1 MREITMNDC
10 ILLLGAGIFWFY
22 SLKKEKR
29 EELVRNLSWNV
40 LNKYY
45 TYKIK
50 MTNMMVEY
58 GFLKEISE
66 MEEEDE
72 QELDD
77 NDIKKVEKDIYIHE
91 HEIKENGVISTLYN
105 YDDSID
111 YLEDNLYFMG
121 MEKNN
126 KIYYKR
132 LKSEQD
138 KMDKINPVSK
148 PFMQIEYKDKD
159 NKIEIQNEI
168 LNYYVEGNV
177 ILDYDFVKFIMKEN
191 YGIDILDDYEI
202 IILDENVKMLT
213 IKKNEYVLVI
223 DDEDEN
229 YKLCKN

>member
-10 ILLLGAGIFWFY
+10 ILLLGVSIFWFY

-29 EELVRNLSWNV
+29 EELIQKVSWNV

-50 MTNMMVEY
+50 MTNMMLEY
-58 GFLKEISE
+58 GVLKQVEE
-66 MEEEDE
+66 DDDFEDEEEEEEDRE
-72 QELDD
+72 K
-77 NDIKKVEKDIYIHE
+77 IKKNVYLHE
-91 HEIKENGVISTLYN
+91 HEIKENGIISTLYE
-105 YDDSID
+105 YDDDIE
-111 YLEDNLYFMG
+111 YLDNNLYFIG
-121 MEKNN
+121 IEKNN

-132 LKSEQD
+132 IFSNDEKTTD
-138 KMDKINPVSK
+138 MKVVPK
-148 PFMQIEYKDKD
+148 PFMQLEYKDSE
-159 NKIEIQNEI
+159 NKIEVQGEM
-168 LNYYVEGNV
+168 LNYYIEGNK

-213 IKKNEYVLVI
+213 IKKNQYVLVI

-229 YKLCKN
+229 YKICEN